1 MGLLMGQTSVNKN
14 DLGFTMQSKDSLEVS
29 IYPKGDP
36 GVTFT
41 PKVTKTETNCDL
53 SWTNDGGLVNP
64 ATINIKGDAA
74 TIKVGKV
81 EHNSTASI
89 KNVGTENAAIFDFG
103 LPGTN
108 LVLNGSEAGL
118 DASIYAPATG
128 GTAGQVLKSSG
139 SGEMPVWENQIDAY
153 TKTESNKNFYTKTQM
168 DAKLNTK
175 QNTLQ
180 EGSYIS
186 FEENGTTTTINV
198 LYPKATSDLDGIM
211 AKEDKSKLDGINL
224 NNYLSKT
231 NTTAYTPSANYHPA
245 TKKYVDDH
253 TPTIEVV
260 DNLTST
266 DIDKPLSANQGKVL
280 NDKLNNLSFVTL
292 TKTEYNALSSKDAN
306 TLYVIKEG

>member
-41 PKVTKTETNCDL
+41 PSIKTKTDELTELDVHSLHWEN
-53 SWTNDGGLVNP
+53 NGGLVNP
-64 ATINIKGDAA
+64 ADTILGVTFVPSITTTETECTLSWQNNGQLDNPEPINIKGDAA

-81 EHNSTASI
+81 THNSTASV
-89 KNVGTENAAIFDFG
+89 KNVGTANAAVFDFG

-128 GTAGQVLKSSG
+128 GTAGQVLKSGG

-153 TKTESNKNFYTKTQM
+153 TKTESNKNFYTETQM

-175 QNTLQ
+175 QKTLQ
-180 EGSYIS
+180 EG
-186 FEENGTTTTINV
+186 N
-198 LYPKATSDLDGIM
+198 
-211 AKEDKSKLDGINL
+211 
-224 NNYLSKT
+224 
-231 NTTAYTPSANYHPA
+231 
-245 TKKYVDDH
+245 
-253 TPTIEVV
+253 
-260 DNLTST
+260 
-266 DIDKPLSANQGKVL
+266 
-280 NDKLNNLSFVTL
+280 
-292 TKTEYNALSSKDAN
+292 
-306 TLYVIKEG
+306 